1 MTPTIDPIDLQE
13 VPDTVQLKIVDSGG
27 SRIST
32 LDQWRPL
39 VRREHW
45 RKGRSAYSL
54 ADFILNRDGAARIER
69 VISSVLSQPVSLDQG
84 TPEYA
89 ARFDRYGGP
98 ARLDMGIT
106 RRTGAG
112 SSLFVGLEAKVDE
125 PFGTETVCERFRKAA
140 EYRKSNPRSNAT
152 ARVTELLSRYFG
164 VGGNP
169 CESRFAG
176 VGYQLL
182 TGSAG
187 TVAQHNDVP
196 VFFIAV
202 FRTNEFDERKGNDNR
217 RDYEN
222 FARLAGS
229 RVLVRDDED
238 CLAHELNLDGR
249 PLVSI
254 YRYFDLAC

>member
-1 MTPTIDPIDLQE
+1 M
-13 VPDTVQLKIVDSGG
+13 QLKIVDSRG
-27 SRIST
+27 SQIST
-32 LDQWRPL
+32 LDQWRPH

-54 ADFILNRDGAARIER
+54 ADFILNRDGATRIER
-69 VISSVLSQPVSLDQG
+69 SISSVLSQSVSLDQG

-106 RRTGAG
+106 GRTGAG

-125 PFGTETVCERFRKAA
+125 PFGTETVCERFRKAT
-140 EYRKSNPRSNAT
+140 EYLKSNPRSNAP

-164 VGGNP
+164 VAGNP
-169 CESRFAG
+169 CESRLAE

-187 TVAQHNDVP
+187 TVAQRRDVP

-222 FARLAGS
+222 FVRLAGAMS
-229 RVLVRDDED
+229 LMRGNED

-249 PLVSI
+249 LLVCI
-254 YRYFDLAC
+254 YRYFDLAG